1 MELAKVTSKG
11 QITIPSEI
19 RNRLKLKPGD
29 KVLFLEEEGVVTI
42 RNSSLVALNTIQQ
55 AMAGEA
61 EKHGIRNEDD
71 VIDLVNEIRNKQ

>member
-11 QITIPSEI
+11 QITIPSGI
-19 RNRLKLKPGD
+19 RNKLGLKPGD

-42 RNSSLVALNTIQQ
+42 RNSSLVALSSIQR

-61 EKHGIRNEDD
+61 KKHGIRSEDD
-71 VIDLVNEIRNKQ
+71 VVDIVNEIRNEQ